1 MNFIQLHECTQHL
14 ERAVRYIDLTD
25 FERNI
30 EQLHKAIQYLDL
42 IIDSVN
48 NAKDNVLLP
57 KKKRIDDLRRNKNTV
72 RTKSSLN

>member
-1 MNFIQLHECTQHL
+1 M
-14 ERAVRYIDLTD
+14 
-25 FERNI
+25 
-30 EQLHKAIQYLDL
+30 QYLDL

-72 RTKSSLN
+72 KKER